1 MGQEIAKMVSFINAL
16 ARRVHS
22 GLVGHWDSLL
32 ISSIAVADEDTAIFS
47 YFCVIVQL
55 DKLKSVLSTLGR
67 RLSMSAFYILPRR
80 WPTRSKLRKKQTPV
94 SKHP

>member
-1 MGQEIAKMVSFINAL
+1 MRQEIAKMVSFINAL

-67 RLSMSAFYILPRR
+67 LSMSAFYLGDGVETKEETD
-80 WPTRSKLRKKQTPV
+80 TRQ
-94 SKHP
+94 